1 MLFFTSTWHVFHTA
15 FILCAGPRI
24 HSELWMILPTEWYG
38 SSFVLFFKMHSVSP
52 YLTNS
57 TRRKVTWENI
67 FIRYSCWLL
76 YFKIVTIIL
85 FLVRVRNTANT
96 STKHGVQLEQNVDT
110 HLKPNIVNV
119 DCCNSNILYSA
130 ISYNIYTCV
139 YSLWPEKMTVWCTVY
154 MYSIWLQPL
163 NSCQMHECTVFIF
176 SKSAG
181 QFSDH
186 SESMCMTSSHWGSK
200 AWYYCKCM
208 IVFPYTHLQLAPL
221 WMETRQYLT
230 IVCLNCMHGF

>member
-1 MLFFTSTWHVFHTA
+1 MLSWESENGEYSHLTSVFSMHSTCCLGRIRTA
-15 FILCAGPRI
+15 FWSTNFRCILVEWFVVHSGRMICGAFWSKIEILSRI
-24 HSELWMILPTEWYG
+24 WTAAPLAAQQISSAAIPTFY
-38 SSFVLFFKMHSVSP
+38 
-52 YLTNS
+52 
-57 TRRKVTWENI
+57 
-67 FIRYSCWLL
+67 
-76 YFKIVTIIL
+76 
-85 FLVRVRNTANT
+85 TAIN
-96 STKHGVQLEQNVDT
+96 
-110 HLKPNIVNV
+110 
-119 DCCNSNILYSA
+119 
-130 ISYNIYTCV
+130 YNIYTCV

-154 MYSIWLQPL
+154 MYSICLQPV

-221 WMETRQYLT
+221 WMETRQYVT
-230 IVCLNCMHGF
+230 IVFLNCMHGF